1 MSFRRSSEWQGEHSA
16 SSQDGPM
23 GVQGALH
30 YSGRFVLCSDGGN
43 TLVDVRIMN
52 ATEFHH
58 EEQEAHEGRPGM
70 PVFFL
75 SFFVIFVFFVVLL
88 YLRGSQ

>member
-1 MSFRRSSEWQGEHSA
+1 MAGQHRVASRSDAVCYPVRPG
-16 SSQDGPM
+16 D
-23 GVQGALH
+23 VI
-30 YSGRFVLCSDGGN
+30 
-43 TLVDVRIMN
+43 DVRIMN

-75 SFFVIFVFFVVLL
+75 SFFVFFVVLL